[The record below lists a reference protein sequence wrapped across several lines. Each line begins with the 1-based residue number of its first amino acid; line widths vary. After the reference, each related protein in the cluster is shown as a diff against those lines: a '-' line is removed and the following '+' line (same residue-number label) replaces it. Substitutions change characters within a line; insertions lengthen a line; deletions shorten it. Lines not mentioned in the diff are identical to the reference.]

1 MTRRE
6 RFFTALRHQKT
17 DTPPYFFSL
26 CADLQR
32 KFRKAYGD
40 FDYRDV
46 FDIPIR
52 EVFLE
57 ATNLDLKD
65 RFASWITGLPEGC
78 EINEWGVGMLHGETT
93 HFFKMLGP
101 LSGRFTQENIDALPF
116 PDFLEDYRW
125 EGLKERVHALK
136 ARDYIVMS
144 GIYGDSEIGAD
155 STANTPAF
163 IDIFESSW
171 YLCGLD
177 EMLMSMIA
185 EPELAEA
192 LLERMTVFKE
202 ELSRKWA
209 RAGIDV
215 LVYGD
220 DVGAQNNLM
229 MSGTLWREL
238 LKPRLKRV
246 IDAAKAENPDII
258 IFYHSDGDIKEIIPD
273 LIEIGVEILNPIQPE
288 CMDPEEIAR
297 LYGNRVCFWGTLGT
311 QTTFPLGTPEEVRCV
326 CQARMDSVG
335 KQGGLILAPTHL
347 LEPDVPFENVEAF
360 YEFVRVKQQCQ
371 PKA

>member
-6 RFFTALRHQKT
+6 RFFAALHHQKT

-26 CADLQR
+26 CAHLQR
-32 KFRKAYGD
+32 KAREKYGD
-40 FDYRDV
+40 VDYRDTY
-46 FDIPIR
+46 DIPIR
-52 EVFLE
+52 EVFLSS
-57 ATNLDLKD
+57 TRLDLEK
-65 RFASWITGLPEGC
+65 RFADWTQALPSGC
-78 EINEWGVGMLHGETT
+78 EINEWGVGMLRGKTT

-101 LSGRFTQENIDALPF
+101 LAGRFTMENIEALPF

-125 EGLKERVHALK
+125 EGLQARVEALK
-136 ARDYIVMS
+136 QRDFVTMS

-155 STANTPAF
+155 TAANTPAF

-177 EMLMSMIA
+177 EMLMAMYS

-202 ELSRKWA
+202 EIARRWA
-209 RAGIDV
+209 RAGVDV

-220 DVGAQNNLM
+220 DVGAQTNMM
-229 MSGTLWREL
+229 MSGSLWRKL
-238 LKPRLKRV
+238 LKPRLRRV
-246 IDAAKAENPDII
+246 IDAAKRENPDVV
-258 IFYHSDGDIKEIIPD
+258 IFYHSDGDIRQIIPD
-273 LIEIGVEILNPIQPE
+273 LIEVGVEILNPIQPE

-297 LYGNRVCFWGTLGT
+297 LYGEKLSFWGTVGT
-311 QTTFPLGTPEEVRCV
+311 QTTFPFGGADDVRRV
-326 CQARMDSVG
+326 CQRMVETVG
-335 KQGGLILAPTHL
+335 KRGGLILAPTHL

-360 YEFVRVKQQCQ
+360 FESVR
-371 PKA
+371 AR